1 MSEGVGTHSKSK
13 QSLKKRPHLRTAV
26 DAESVQA
33 QWLLLQFKSLQDP
46 RGRQGVEHH
55 FLSIIPIAILAT
67 IGGATVWE
75 DIDRHL

>member
-1 MSEGVGTHSKSK
+1 MSEGVGTHSESK

-26 DAESVQA
+26 DAESVQE
-33 QWLLLQFKSLQDP
+33 QWLLQFKSLQDP
-46 RGRQGVEHH
+46 RRRQGVEHH
-55 FLSIIPIAILAT
+55 FLSIIPITILAT